1 MLSLFVAVILDN
13 LELDED
19 IKKLKQLKFRE
30 QSAEIKETLPFR
42 LRIFEKFPDSP
53 QMTCLHKV
61 PSDFNLP
68 KVRESFMRQFV
79 YEVEDEENEGTKKIS
94 EAFDSKMVYRKQRPV
109 KILNDPPKVRNVVTT
124 LKKAAVTYI
133 IK

>member
-53 QMTCLHKV
+53 KMACLHKL
-61 PSDFNLP
+61 PSDFTLP
-68 KVRESFMRQFV
+68 KVTTAFV
-79 YEVEDEENEGTKKIS
+79 VNCKECEFLSGFKYLVFARFE
-94 EAFDSKMVYRKQRPV
+94 
-109 KILNDPPKVRNVVTT
+109 KV
-124 LKKAAVTYI
+124 LCELL
-133 IK
+133 